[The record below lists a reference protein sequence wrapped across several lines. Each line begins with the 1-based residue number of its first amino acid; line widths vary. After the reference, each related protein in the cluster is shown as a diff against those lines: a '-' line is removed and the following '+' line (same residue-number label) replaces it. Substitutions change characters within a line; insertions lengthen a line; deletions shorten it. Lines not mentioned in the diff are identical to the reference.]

1 MRNNSII
8 TSKYEGWIA
17 SIFLHGFLSLIFILV
32 IYDNPIDISE
42 YVDVTFSNYSPIDL
56 PVIEEN
62 VLSPA
67 PPTPIA
73 ASTLPTSQ
81 PIVTSAPRT
90 SQPIAKSKTPTRNV
104 DLPTRKMTEYDVNR
118 IPIESQGQLIK
129 SGQKDRINT
138 KRETIHGVNDNL
150 SSFDD
155 ELFSAV
161 KSGSKPS
168 DISVGKKVDAIVLPG
183 QKGGDVKFD
192 KPYEITWEGVVR
204 DILYDPLPTYPEGL
218 DKEASIRI
226 KITVLPNGTIGNLI
240 PIQKA
245 DATLESVTM
254 KSLKLWR
261 LSPLKPT
268 DPQLNQTAV
277 ITIRFVLQ

>member
-17 SIFLHGFLSLIFILV
+17 SVLLHGLLSLIFLLV

-104 DLPTRKMTEYDVNR
+104 DLPTRKMTEYDENR
-118 IPIESQGQLIK
+118 IPIESQGQLTK
-129 SGQKDRINT
+129 SGQDDRINT

-161 KSGSKPS
+161 KPGSKPS
-168 DISVGKKVDAIVLPG
+168 DISVGKKVDAVAIPG

-192 KPYEITWEGVVR
+192 KPYEISWKGVVR

-277 ITIRFVLQ
+277 ITIRFVLE

>member
-1 MRNNSII
+1 MINKSII
-8 TSKYEGWIA
+8 TSNYEGWIA
-17 SIFLHGFLSLIFILV
+17 SILLHGLLSLIFLLV

-42 YVDVTFSNYSPIDL
+42 YTDVTFSNYSPIDL

-62 VLSPA
+62 ILSPS
-67 PPTPIA
+67 PPTPVI
-73 ASTLPTSQ
+73 ASTSTPTPAVSSTPRISQ
-81 PIVTSAPRT
+81 S
-90 SQPIAKSKTPTRNV
+90 IAKSITPTRKV
-104 DLPTRKMTEYDVNR
+104 DLPTRRMTEHDLNR
-118 IPIESQGQLIK
+118 IPIESQGQLTK

-150 SSFDD
+150 SSLDD
-155 ELFSAV
+155 EIFSAV
-161 KSGSKPS
+161 KPGSKPS
-168 DISVGKKVDAIVLPG
+168 DISVGKKVDAIAIPG
-183 QKGGDVKFD
+183 QKGGDVKFE
-192 KPYEITWEGVVR
+192 KPYEISWEGVVR
-204 DILYDPLPTYPEGL
+204 DILHDPLPTYPEGL
-218 DKEASIRI
+218 DKEARIII

-277 ITIRFVLQ
+277 ITFRFVLQ

>member
-17 SIFLHGFLSLIFILV
+17 SVLLHGLLSLIFLLV

-90 SQPIAKSKTPTRNV
+90 SQPIAKSKTPTKNV
-104 DLPTRKMTEYDVNR
+104 DLPTRKMTEYDENR

-129 SGQKDRINT
+129 SGQRDRINT

-161 KSGSKPS
+161 KLGSKPS
-168 DISVGKKVDAIVLPG
+168 DKSVGKKVDAIAIPG
-183 QKGGDVKFD
+183 QKGSDVKFD
-192 KPYEITWEGVVR
+192 KPYEISWEGVVR
-204 DILYDPLPTYPEGL
+204 DILYDPLPIYPEGL
-218 DKEASIRI
+218 DKEASIKI
-226 KITVLPNGTIGNLI
+226 KITVLPDGTIGNLI

-254 KSLKLWR
+254 KTLKLWK

-277 ITIRFVLQ
+277 ITFRFVLQ